1 MKNHLICLQS
11 LFLFAMGCS
20 DNPTD
25 QPTIV
30 QAVLPAHILSNEKW
44 DPAISV
50 QKAREI
56 ITTGKTLTV
65 EGFIGGR
72 KKPFTQSKAMFILG
86 DDSLKTCDE
95 IPGDS
100 CPTPW
105 DVCCEDP
112 RKISSSTLS
121 VQILDENGSLLSGTL
136 EGVAGIEAGKRIKV
150 QGTVSANSST
160 QAMVLE
166 ATALQLLEK

>member
-11 LFLFAMGCS
+11 LLLFAMGCS
-20 DNPTD
+20 DNTTD

-150 QGTVSANSST
+150 QGTVSTNSST

>member
-1 MKNHLICLQS
+1 MKNRLIYLQS
-11 LFLFAMGCS
+11 LFFFAMGCS
-20 DNPTD
+20 DTPTN
-25 QPTIV
+25 QSTIV
-30 QAVLPAHILSNEKW
+30 QAVLPAHILSNQKW
-44 DPAISV
+44 EPAISV
-50 QKAREI
+50 QKARES
-56 ITTGKTLTV
+56 ITTGKALTV

-86 DDSLKTCDE
+86 DDSLKTCDK

-105 DVCCEDP
+105 DP
-112 RKISSSTLS
+112 KKISSSTLS
-121 VQILDENGSLLSGTL
+121 VQILDETGSLLSGTL

>member
-1 MKNHLICLQS
+1 L
-11 LFLFAMGCS
+11 A
-20 DNPTD
+20 
-25 QPTIV
+25 
-30 QAVLPAHILSNEKW
+30 E
-44 DPAISV
+44 
-50 QKAREI
+50 E
-56 ITTGKTLTV
+56 
-65 EGFIGGR
+65 

-136 EGVAGIEAGKRIKV
+136 QGVAGIEPGKRVKV
-150 QGTVSANSST
+150 QGTVSANSYT
-160 QAMVLE
+160 KAMVLE
-166 ATALQLLEK
+166 ATALQLLEE